1 MEIKE
6 KLGAVEAVL
15 FASGEPIELYR
26 LSQATGI
33 DVGTLPQLIRLL
45 NERYE
50 DCGSGITIKKLD
62 SSYQMCT
69 REEFAPFIR
78 AALETKKN
86 TPLSNAAMEA
96 LTIIAYNQPVS
107 KSFVENVRGVDS
119 SSVVNNLV
127 EKGLVEEAGRL
138 DVPGKPIVYRTTSV
152 FLRTFGL
159 SSVAELP
166 PLSGRTGDPLED
178 DQLPL
183 DFSGDTAEN
192 TVSEEAVA
200 EEAAAGETVTGEAPV
215 ESEDSSELT
224 E

>member
-6 KLGAVEAVL
+6 KLGAVEAIL
-15 FASGEPIELYR
+15 FASGEPVELYR
-26 LSQATGI
+26 LSQASGI
-33 DVGTLPQLIRLL
+33 DVGALPPMIRLL
-45 NERYE
+45 NERYD
-50 DCGSGITIKKLD
+50 DCGSGICIKKLD

-69 REEFAPFIR
+69 REEYAPNIR
-78 AALETKKN
+78 AVLETKKN

-138 DVPGKPIVYRTTSV
+138 DVPGKPIVYRTTPV

-159 SSVAELP
+159 SSIDELP
-166 PLSGRTGDPLED
+166 PIGGRTGDPLED

-183 DFSGDTAEN
+183 DFSGSDTR
-192 TVSEEAVA
+192 EEPQ
-200 EEAAAGETVTGEAPV
+200 EAQDEPEAPADDTD
-215 ESEDSSELT
+215 EEDSVGLT

>member
-1 MEIKE
+1 VEIKE
-6 KLGAVEAVL
+6 KLGAIEAIL
-15 FASGEPIELYR
+15 FASGEPVELYR
-26 LSQATGI
+26 LSQASGI
-33 DVGTLPQLIRLL
+33 DVGTIPSMIKLL
-45 NERYE
+45 NERY
-50 DCGSGITIKKLD
+50 DGCGSGICIKKLD

-69 REEFAPFIR
+69 REEFAPQIR
-78 AALETKKN
+78 MALETKKN
-86 TPLSNAAMEA
+86 TPLSNAGMEA

-138 DVPGKPIVYRTTSV
+138 DVPGKPIVYRTTPV

-159 SSVAELP
+159 SSIADLP
-166 PLSGRTGDPLED
+166 PLAGHENVVIED

-183 DFSGDTAEN
+183 DIP
-192 TVSEEAVA
+192 EEDEGAV
-200 EEAAAGETVTGEAPV
+200 G
-215 ESEDSSELT
+215 LT

>member
-6 KLGAVEAVL
+6 KLGAVEAIL
-15 FASGEPIELYR
+15 FASGEPVELYR
-26 LSQATGI
+26 LSQASGI
-33 DVGTLPQLIRLL
+33 DVGALPQLIRLL
-45 NERYE
+45 NERYD

-69 REEFAPFIR
+69 REEYAPQIR
-78 AALETKKN
+78 AVLETKKN

-138 DVPGKPIVYRTTSV
+138 DVPGKPIVYRTTPV

-159 SSVAELP
+159 SSIDELP
-166 PLSGRTGDPLED
+166 PIGSKTGDPLED

-183 DFSGDTAEN
+183 DFSGKADEAVPEDETAEAPAD
-192 TVSEEAVA
+192 TPDEEDENV
-200 EEAAAGETVTGEAPV
+200 G
-215 ESEDSSELT
+215 LT
-224 E
+224 D

>member
-6 KLGAVEAVL
+6 KLGAIEAIL
-15 FASGEPIELYR
+15 FASGEPVELYR
-26 LSQATGI
+26 LSQASGI
-33 DVGTLPQLIRLL
+33 DVGTIPSMIKLL
-45 NERYE
+45 NERY
-50 DCGSGITIKKLD
+50 DGCGSGICIKKLD

-69 REEFAPFIR
+69 REEFAPQIR
-78 AALETKKN
+78 MALETKKN
-86 TPLSNAAMEA
+86 TPLSNAGMEA
-96 LTIIAYNQPVS
+96 LTIIAYNQPAS

-138 DVPGKPIVYRTTSV
+138 DVPGKPIVYRTTPV

-159 SSVAELP
+159 SSIADLP
-166 PLSGRTGDPLED
+166 PLAGHENVVIED

-183 DFSGDTAEN
+183 DIP
-192 TVSEEAVA
+192 EEDEGAV
-200 EEAAAGETVTGEAPV
+200 G
-215 ESEDSSELT
+215 LT

>member
-6 KLGAVEAVL
+6 KLGAIEAIL
-15 FASGEPIELYR
+15 FASGEPVELYR
-26 LSQATGI
+26 LSQASGI
-33 DVGTLPQLIRLL
+33 DVGTIPSMIKLL
-45 NERYE
+45 NERY
-50 DCGSGITIKKLD
+50 DGCGSGICIKKLD

-69 REEFAPFIR
+69 REEFAPQIR
-78 AALETKKN
+78 MALETKKN
-86 TPLSNAAMEA
+86 TPLSNAGMEA

-138 DVPGKPIVYRTTSV
+138 DVPGKPIVYRTTPV

-159 SSVAELP
+159 SSRADLP
-166 PLSGRTGDPLED
+166 PLAGHENVVIED

-183 DFSGDTAEN
+183 DIP
-192 TVSEEAVA
+192 EEDEGAV
-200 EEAAAGETVTGEAPV
+200 G
-215 ESEDSSELT
+215 LT